1 MTAPDFLDSNILVYS
16 YDVVDPRKRKIAQG
30 LLRRALQGDA
40 VVSTQV
46 LAEFAATL
54 LHKKSPPARSEEVKE
69 LLDMLTPIRLVVPDQ
84 GVVRRA
90 VEAREAYGLHFYDGM
105 IVAAAER
112 AGCERIWSEDLNTGQ
127 EYFGVVVTNPFV

>member
-40 VVSTQV
+40 VVSIQV

-54 LHKKSPPARSEEVKE
+54 LHKQSPPARFEEVKT
-69 LLDMLTPIRLVVPDQ
+69 LLDMLAPIRSVLPDE

-112 AGCERIWSEDLNTGQ
+112 AIIPS
-127 EYFGVVVTNPFV
+127 